1 MFYML
6 VRQINWDTNLV
17 DKFRAQG
24 SSLLAVLVAQLCP
37 NSVAPHGLSPARLL
51 CSVEFSGQEY
61 WIRLPFPSS
70 GDLHD
75 PGIEPGSLAWQAD
88 SLLSEP
94 PGIVYPTPTTI
105 IVIVT
110 VWLPFPCKDKSEI
123 NQKSSWFIFSEI
135 DLFLKVE
142 KFKNDDTDKTSLRL
156 SATACKNTDFYE
168 PKEITN
174 LLCQWIFLIWADSAL
189 RSSCK

>member
-1 MFYML
+1 MDCHLPGSSVQWSSLGKNTGLGCHFLLQGIFMTQGSNPGL
-6 VRQINWDTNLV
+6 LLGRQIL
-17 DKFRAQG
+17 
-24 SSLLAVLVAQLCP
+24 
-37 NSVAPHGLSPARLL
+37 
-51 CSVEFSGQEY
+51 Y
-61 WIRLPFPSS
+61 
-70 GDLHD
+70 
-75 PGIEPGSLAWQAD
+75 
-88 SLLSEP
+88 SEP

-110 VWLPFPCKDKSEI
+110 IWLPFSCKDKSEI

-142 KFKNDDTDKTSLRL
+142 KFKNDDTDKTSVRL